1 MLAAEVDIQ
10 GSNSNVGIE
19 YAPCLTRARGSALA
33 FWSLQH
39 ARALTVSELMRLQG
53 FDPGQL
59 WLNVTPN
66 QMGALL
72 GNAFTGTVCAAVMDA
87 ALKAAEM

>member
-1 MLAAEVDIQ
+1 MLAAEVDTQ
-10 GSNSNVGIE
+10 GSLPNIGIE
-19 YAPCLTRARGSALA
+19 HAPCLTRTRGLSLA

-39 ARALTVSELMRLQG
+39 ARALTASELMRIQG
-53 FDPGQL
+53 FDPSQL
-59 WLNVTPN
+59 WLNISAN